1 MAGAVQLE
9 GTTSCLTMRVPSGYA
24 VFEQCDATSLEQKF
38 IRPNAKKGPIISF
51 LEPGMCLQHT
61 RLIRNFIEEANP
73 GGERLHRSLAFS
85 NHSQGR
91 QLIDKLFSI
100 DYHGCTQWTF
110 TRRNPETNPWVQSG
124 IRNAL
129 RLSVGCVS
137 CILTAVLA
145 VIAARS
151 ICAGFMRHS
160 TGATTSPGS
169 SPAKHRP
176 SLPSF
181 TRRMFQARAAKIL
194 FWRGYPRSDGD
205 GRNRVRELV
214 AKQRVQHAL
223 KASQA
228 AMAPVLLLLAV
239 EIHSCFVT
247 YRNRHDI
254 LGTSFF
260 LSVPFAAVFCLVC
273 KLRSTKVTTGQLD
286 IVHCCAAVMWALQY
300 SMIISLGE
308 AIEDNADVHQIGMV
322 RLLFSLILGN
332 ASLTAFLQTTVS
344 LFYIACTMYQYDL
357 PLRKLWV
364 SGDWTSHYIV
374 ILSVILVRVLESE
387 RLAVATATVNA
398 RESRLAERLVKSLL
412 HSVCDCCVACN
423 SNFDITE
430 GSDRLCALFFRS
442 NLPRNR
448 NFLEFL
454 SEEDVER
461 FKDFVSCTVV
471 PLADQE
477 EQDKP
482 TTPFSAHLSDC
493 YGNHV
498 PCHIFC
504 SSIRDLNGDLAFV
517 FGINECGETGLPP
530 AALDKLFQ
538 QKKSPL
544 DAKLVGK
551 GLLDSESSSS
561 SSSSSVHIS
570 GKHWL
575 GYDNDLCII
584 EGSDFFGKG
593 TGKTRQSRKVCLE
606 HLFCREQEFLSFK
619 RWHEQVLHDIEFGG
633 ASPTDTTRRSGPF
646 LWHRKQ
652 RRTYAFYEVHLEVDF
667 SHFDNDVFRLEVFSI
682 SEVSTPS
689 HGTPSELSVHDF
701 GTRRGKPQTLR
712 ATDSRA
718 SSGTAE
724 AMPEPA
730 RYSL

>member
-1 MAGAVQLE
+1 MAGAIQLE
-9 GTTSCLTMRVPSGYA
+9 GTTQCLTMHVQSGGYA
-24 VFEQCDATSLEQKF
+24 HFDQCNATSLEQKF
-38 IRPNAKKGPIISF
+38 IRPSAKKGPIMSF
-51 LEPGMCLQHT
+51 TEPGRCLQTAFLGQGYFPDPYT
-61 RLIRNFIEEANP
+61 RLIFVFSDRSP
-73 GGERLHRSLAFS
+73 GRENIGKGF
-85 NHSQGR
+85 
-91 QLIDKLFSI
+91 FI
-100 DYHGCTQWTF
+100 DYSGCFEFRF
-110 TRRNPETNPWVQSG
+110 THASPETDPWLQSG
-124 IRNAL
+124 TRNVL
-129 RLSVGCVS
+129 RVSVGCFS
-137 CILTAVLA
+137 CIMAAVLA
-145 VIAARS
+145 LIAVKS
-151 ICAGFMRHS
+151 MCAGFLRACKS
-160 TGATTSPGS
+160 TATSPGTS
-169 SPAKHRP
+169 KSPAMHSP
-176 SLPSF
+176 SLPAYMYRTF
-181 TRRMFQARAAKIL
+181 REKFGKVLHYHR
-194 FWRGYPRSDGD
+194 YCSDGD
-205 GRNRVRELV
+205 VDPQARVHELV
-214 AKQRVQHAL
+214 VKHRVQHAL
-223 KASQA
+223 KASHA
-228 AMAPVLLLLAV
+228 AMAPILLLLAV
-239 EIHSCFVT
+239 EIQSCFVT
-247 YRNRHDI
+247 YQNRWDV

-260 LSVPFAAVFCLVC
+260 LAVPFAAAFCLVC
-273 KLRSTKVTTGQLD
+273 RLRSTKVTIRLLNA
-286 IVHCCAAVMWALQY
+286 VHCCAAVMWALQY
-300 SMIISLGE
+300 SMIVSLGKG
-308 AIEDNADVHQIGMV
+308 IDGNTDLHQVGMT
-322 RLLFSLILGN
+322 RLLFSLVLGN
-332 ASLTAFLQTTVS
+332 ASLTVVLQTATS
-344 LFYIACTMYQYDL
+344 LFYMACTMYQYQL
-357 PLRKLWV
+357 PLRQLLT
-364 SGDWTSHYIV
+364 SGDWTTHYIV
-374 ILSVILVRVLESE
+374 MLSVVLVHILESE
-387 RLAVATATVNA
+387 RLAVATTTIKAN
-398 RESRLAERLVKSLL
+398 ESCLAERLVKGLL

-561 SSSSSVHIS
+561 SSSSSVNFS
-570 GKHWL
+570 GKPWL
-575 GYDNDLCII
+575 GYDHDLGII
-584 EGSDFFGKG
+584 KCSDFFDKA
-593 TGKTRQSRKVCLE
+593 TKKIRQERKVCLE
-606 HLFCREQEFLSFK
+606 HLFYREQEFLSFK
-619 RWHEQVLHDIEFGG
+619 RWHERVLYDIEFC
-633 ASPTDTTRRSGPF
+633 AMPADRPRRSGPF
-646 LWHRKQ
+646 LWYRKQ
-652 RRTYAFYEVHLEVDF
+652 RRKHAFYEVHVEVDF